1 MTDELLA
8 HRSGE
13 FIELDLHSKYGITF
27 WQFVQSYDSKYIQ
40 DMIEGERINY
50 A

>member
-13 FIELDLHSKYGITF
+13 FIELDLHSKYNMTF
-27 WQFVQSYDSKYIQ
+27 WQFVKSYESKYIQ
-40 DMIEGERINY
+40 DILEKERGK
-50 A
+50 